1 MSRKVFI
8 SFLGTTG
15 YKECVYVLNGNK
27 SSVVSYVQE
36 AIIQLVCDSFSN
48 SDIALFCLTKAAYEK
63 HYETLNQ
70 RVLNYKNISP
80 LYIENIPEGFT
91 ESEVWDIFQ
100 VIYEQL
106 NEGDELYLDITH
118 GFRSLPMLGIVLLNY
133 AKMLKKTTIG
143 GIYYGAFE
151 KLGSSYQI
159 EEKYPNPSDREC
171 PILNLKAFAELQDWT
186 NAASIFF
193 ELGSTK
199 KLIQVADE
207 NKFLPF
213 QLSKKEQ
220 NRLNEKFKNLAS
232 ALSNYSLDIYT
243 NRGDKIIE
251 NNNVEKLI
259 DNINEISGEIKDF
272 SDLKPL
278 YYILDLIKLQLIDY
292 KPNSLWNGFHA
303 IQYCIESQLYQQGI
317 TLLQEFTISF
327 IIKDLGLENSSNER
341 IKVLRT
347 TIENILKSDEN
358 ITSKVEQKKD
368 IKLLSDSEIKDL
380 KTSISNNELC
390 NSIAQEYKS
399 FSFEY
404 RNDINHAGFGRKGKK
419 SSEFEKA
426 LIKNYNSLKNIIS
439 SYHKS

>member
-1 MSRKVFI
+1 MGRKVFI
-8 SFLGTTG
+8 SFLGTSN
-15 YKECVYVLNGNK
+15 YKECVYVLNENE

-36 AIIQLVCDSFSN
+36 AIIQLACKSFSG
-48 SDIALFCLTKAAYEK
+48 SDIALFCLTKAAYHK
-63 HYETLNQ
+63 HYDTLSQ
-70 RVLNYKNISP
+70 RILNYKNIHP
-80 LYIENIPEGFT
+80 LYIDNIPEGFT

-100 VIYEQL
+100 VIYEHL

-118 GFRSLPMLGIVLLNY
+118 GFRSLPMLGMVLLNY
-133 AKMLKKTTIG
+133 AKMLKRTKVG

-151 KLGSSYQI
+151 VLGPSYEI
-159 EEKYPNPSDREC
+159 DEKIPDPSDRKC

-207 NKFLPF
+207 NKFLPI
-213 QLSKKEQ
+213 QLSKKNQ
-220 NRLNEKFKNLAS
+220 NRLNEKFKNLAF
-232 ALSNYSLDIYT
+232 ALSDYSLDIYT

-251 NNNVEKLI
+251 NENVEKLI
-259 DNINEISGEIKDF
+259 ENINEISKEIKDF

-278 YYILDLIKLQLIDY
+278 YYILDSIKLQLIDY

-327 IIKDLGLENSSNER
+327 IIKDLGLENSTNER
-341 IKVLRT
+341 IKALRT
-347 TIENILKSDEN
+347 YIENILKSNDN
-358 ITSKVEQKKD
+358 KTSKVEQKKD
-368 IKLLSDSEIKDL
+368 IIILNDTEIENL
-380 KTSISNNELC
+380 KTLISNNKLC
-390 NSIAQEYKS
+390 SSIAQEYKS

-419 SSEFEKA
+419 SIEFEKA
-426 LIKNYNSLKNIIS
+426 LIKNYKSLKNIIS
-439 SYHKS
+439 NYHEN